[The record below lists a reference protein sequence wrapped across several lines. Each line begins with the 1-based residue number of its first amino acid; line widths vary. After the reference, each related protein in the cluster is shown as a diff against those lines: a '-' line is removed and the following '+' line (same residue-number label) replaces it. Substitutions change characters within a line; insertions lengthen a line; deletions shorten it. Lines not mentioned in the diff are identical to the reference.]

1 MPAQPRKT
9 FILTL
14 LVAVILLGLIAG
26 PAEADGKL
34 ESFGKALGSSS
45 KSKSLSSDSLE
56 HLLVELALRF
66 FIDIFPY
73 LIMPERIFQYAPYPY
88 ANNDRDYLIYKGGK
102 GLRSKPVA
110 FELRS
115 AYHADLDGVHA
126 LRTYA
131 KARLSCYFTMDFD
144 LMHHF
149 ELNRGGNS
157 DELTFYK
164 LNALFNI
171 ANTSIMDLDFGFGL
185 SYIDQLGIHSG
196 GNVKITCDLF
206 PVMPLGLHIMLAASA
221 FTSATVYETEFSLGL
236 FFRNIEIRAGY
247 RAMWVED
254 ITIQGPLMSLAVWL

>member
-9 FILTL
+9 FILTVL
-14 LVAVILLGLIAG
+14 LTVIILGLIAG

-34 ESFGKALGSSS
+34 KSFGKTLSSSS
-45 KSKSLSSDSLE
+45 KSTSLSADSLE
-56 HLLVELALRF
+56 LLIIELALRF

-73 LIMPERIFQYAPYPY
+73 IILPERIFQYAPYPY
-88 ANNDRDYLIYKGGK
+88 ANNGRDYLTYKGGE
-102 GLRSKPVA
+102 GLRSKPLA

-144 LMHHF
+144 LIHHM
-149 ELNRGGNS
+149 ELNRGGDA
-157 DELTFYK
+157 DELTFFK
-164 LNALFNI
+164 INALFNI

-206 PVMPLGLHIMLAASA
+206 PGMPLGLHIMLAANA

-236 FFRNIEIRAGY
+236 FFRNIEIRLGY

-254 ITIQGPLMSLAVWL
+254 ITIQGPLMGLAVWF